1 MRINCFLRGP
11 ARVDSDKKTIVI
23 KQIYNKIRTSKS
35 ADYVNITLQFMASD
49 RKIFE
54 NNDH

>member
-1 MRINCFLRGP
+1 MRINWFLRSP

-35 ADYVNITLQFMASD
+35 RDYVNITLQLMASD
-49 RKIFE
+49 REIFE
-54 NNDH
+54 NNDS